1 MVGIVSPED
10 PMELEPFKV
19 DSSQSIITVFQ
30 QLMRKSVPVFLC
42 NSDGDKAESRI
53 LNVDASNGTI
63 LLSHSSDYAFNKK
76 ILQQGIGI
84 YVVADHFTA
93 QVQFFVPQLAQVM
106 FQQGHVFAISI
117 PDEIYR
123 IQRRESFRALI
134 ASENH
139 LQCDIPVGTAGSLS
153 MPLYDISRGGVSIV
167 DKQSSL
173 PLDKGVVL
181 QKCRLELPSIG
192 QVEADLEVM
201 SRISYFDGEE
211 LHDVARIGCQ
221 FMTLSLGMENMLQR
235 YIDHIEYRHRS
246 TM

>member
-1 MVGIVSPED
+1 MVGLVIPED
-10 PMELEPFKV
+10 PMELQQFTV
-19 DSSQSIITVFQ
+19 DSSQSITTVFQ
-30 QLMRKSVPVFLC
+30 QLMRKSEPVFLC
-42 NSDGDKAESRI
+42 NTDGEKAESRI
-53 LNVDASNGTI
+53 LNVDPSNGTM
-63 LLSHSSDYAFNKK
+63 LLSHTSDYAFNKK
-76 ILQQGIGI
+76 IIEEGV

-93 QVQFFVPQLAQVM
+93 QVQFFVNKLATVM

-134 ASENH
+134 ASENT
-139 LQCDIPVGTAGSLS
+139 LQCDIPVGTAGCLS

-167 DKQSSL
+167 DKRASL
-173 PLDKGVVL
+173 PLKKGVVL

-201 SRISYFDGEE
+201 SRFSYFDGEE
-211 LHDVARIGCQ
+211 LHDAARIGCQ

-235 YIDHIEYRHRS
+235 YIDHLEYRHRS

>member
-1 MVGIVSPED
+1 MVGIVSAAN

-30 QLMRKSVPVFLC
+30 QLMRRSAQVFLC
-42 NSDGDKAESRI
+42 NTDGEQAESRI
-53 LNVDASNGTI
+53 LNVDASNGTM
-63 LLSHSSDYAFNKK
+63 LLSLTGDYAFNKK
-76 ILQQGIGI
+76 ILQEGI

-93 QVQFFVPQLAQVM
+93 QVQFFARELAQVM

-117 PDEIYR
+117 PSEIYR

-134 ASENH
+134 ANENR
-139 LQCDIPVGTAGSLS
+139 LQCDIPVGSAGCLS
-153 MPLYDISRGGVSIV
+153 MPLYDISRGGVAIV
-167 DKQSSL
+167 DKQANL

-181 QKCRLELPSIG
+181 QKCRLDLPAIG

-201 SRISYFDGEE
+201 SRFSYFDGNE

-235 YIDHIEYRHRS
+235 YIDHLEYRHRS
-246 TM
+246 II